1 MLRRLINFAES
12 SAVFDARSSIAQIY
26 RPVIRG
32 YFGVAAIY
40 YIVMTLTHFQEFSGA
55 DLLSMTTA
63 SVTASLFTLFAW
75 HALRK
80 PLPIGKLEAL
90 TSITNMLIIINVMV
104 ALQLEYAEPKLIYFM
119 MMAMIFAFACVSM
132 RQALLSIAAALGGL
146 FYQLAQHESDQL
158 TIYGF
163 ISFAAALSA
172 IAITF
177 FLRRAIGLAVAAKH
191 EAERELKQA
200 QNLGET
206 MRQRSL
212 SDSLTGLPNRRSFF
226 ETYTEYKNGGDPS
239 HAAWLILLDLDGF
252 KTVNDV
258 YGHIMGDALLKE
270 VAERL
275 RKYCD
280 TNAHV
285 SRMGGD
291 EFNIILAT
299 NAGVDAVEAW
309 CQKLLPQIAEIYRID
324 DRLIQVSGS
333 IGCTEIL
340 ADETDTQ
347 LIRNADFALLHAKRT
362 GKNRV
367 VVFCDEHAKNA
378 AESYRIEQ
386 ALRVADFDEEIELV
400 FQPQFDLG
408 KNKVVRAEVLA
419 RWDSP
424 TLGSTGPDR
433 FIKVAEESGLIANI
447 TLTVLQKTITTLKS
461 WDQHFPLSINLS
473 GHDLIADQV
482 IDQIIDM
489 VQNSGL
495 DPTLLE
501 FEVTE
506 SAMMP
511 DAQKAADNLGR
522 LAALGYPIAL
532 DDFGTGYSNFGYL
545 RTLPISKLKVDRSFM
560 ENLTDP
566 MSEKILH
573 SLAGMARTLDV
584 ECLLE
589 GVENELELLM
599 AKRVGAQSVQGY
611 YFGIP
616 MTAEELFKYIEE
628 PDMRHDQP
636 QRSVAFG
643 Q

>member
-1 MLRRLINFAES
+1 MLRRLINFADS
-12 SAVFDARSSIAQIY
+12 STGFDARSSIAQIY

-40 YIVMTLTHFQEFSGA
+40 YIVMTLTHFWEFGGS
-55 DLLSMTTA
+55 DLLHMAAA
-63 SVTASLFTLFAW
+63 SITASLFALFSW

-80 PLPIGKLEAL
+80 PLSTGKLEAL
-90 TSITNMLIIINVMV
+90 TSVTNMLILVNVLV
-104 ALQLEYAEPKLIYFM
+104 ALHLEYAQPKLIYFM

-132 RQALLSIAAALGGL
+132 RQALFSIIAALGGL
-146 FYQLAQHESDQL
+146 IYELFLHESGQMG
-158 TIYGF
+158 IYGF

-191 EAERELKQA
+191 EAELGREEA

-212 SDSLTGLPNRRSFF
+212 SDSLTGLPNRRAFF
-226 ETYTEYKNGGDPS
+226 ETYTKYKNGGYPS

-258 YGHIMGDALLKE
+258 YGHIMGDELLKN

-275 RKYCD
+275 RKYCG

-291 EFNIILAT
+291 EFNIILTT
-299 NAGVDAVEAW
+299 NAGVAAVEVW

-333 IGCTEIL
+333 IGCTEIIV
-340 ADETDTQ
+340 DEADTQ
-347 LIRNADFALLHAKRT
+347 LIRNADYALLHAKRT

-378 AESYRIEQ
+378 AESRRIEQ
-386 ALRVADFDEEIELV
+386 ALRVADFDSEIELV

-408 KNKVVRAEVLA
+408 QNKVVRAEVLA

-424 TLGSTGPDR
+424 TLGPIGPDR

-447 TLTVLQKTITTLKS
+447 TLTVLHKAITALKS
-461 WDQHFPLSINLS
+461 WDQPFPLSVNLS

-482 IDQIIDM
+482 IDQIIST
-489 VQNSGL
+489 VQDSDL
-495 DPTLLE
+495 DPALLE

-506 SAMMP
+506 SAMMS
-511 DAQKAADNLGR
+511 DTQKASANLGR
-522 LAALGYPIAL
+522 LAALGHPIAL

-566 MSEKILH
+566 MTEKILH

-584 ECLLE
+584 QCLLE

-616 MTAEELFKYIEE
+616 MSAVQLFEYLDEQSALSE
-628 PDMRHDQP
+628 QP
-636 QRSVAFG
+636 IRSVAS
-643 Q
+643 

>member
-1 MLRRLINFAES
+1 LLRRLINFADS
-12 SAVFDARSSIAQIY
+12 SNGFDARSSIAQIY

-40 YIVMTLTHFQEFSGA
+40 YIVMTLTHFWEFGGS
-55 DLLSMTTA
+55 DLLNMAAA
-63 SVTASLFTLFAW
+63 SITASLFALFSW

-80 PLPIGKLEAL
+80 PLSTGKLEAL
-90 TSITNMLIIINVMV
+90 TSVTNMLILVNVLV
-104 ALQLEYAEPKLIYFM
+104 ALHLEYAQPKLIYFM

-132 RQALLSIAAALGGL
+132 RQALFSIIAALGGL
-146 FYQLAQHESDQL
+146 IYELFRHESGQMG
-158 TIYGF
+158 IYGF

-191 EAERELKQA
+191 EAELGREEA

-212 SDSLTGLPNRRSFF
+212 SDSLTGLPNRRAFF
-226 ETYTEYKNGGDPS
+226 ETYTKYKNGGYPS

-258 YGHIMGDALLKE
+258 YGHIMGDELLKN

-275 RKYCD
+275 RKYCG

-291 EFNIILAT
+291 EFNIILTT
-299 NAGVDAVEAW
+299 NAGVAAVEAW

-333 IGCTEIL
+333 IGCTEIIV
-340 ADETDTQ
+340 DEADTQ
-347 LIRNADFALLHAKRT
+347 LIRNADYALLHAKRT

-378 AESYRIEQ
+378 AESHRIEQ
-386 ALRVADFDEEIELV
+386 ALRVADFDSEIELV

-408 KNKVVRAEVLA
+408 HNKVVRAEVLA

-424 TLGSTGPDR
+424 TLGPIGPDR

-447 TLTVLQKTITTLKS
+447 TLTVLHKAITALKS
-461 WDQHFPLSINLS
+461 WDQPFPLSVNLS

-482 IDQIIDM
+482 IDQIISTAQD
-489 VQNSGL
+489 SDL
-495 DPTLLE
+495 DPALLE

-511 DAQKAADNLGR
+511 DTQKASANLGR
-522 LAALGYPIAL
+522 LAALGHPIAL

-566 MSEKILH
+566 MTEKILH

-584 ECLLE
+584 QCLLE

-616 MTAEELFKYIEE
+616 MSAVQLFEYLDEQSASSE
-628 PDMRHDQP
+628 QP
-636 QRSVAFG
+636 IRSVAF
-643 Q
+643 

>member
-1 MLRRLINFAES
+1 MFRQLINIADS
-12 SAVFDARSSIAQIY
+12 SASFDARSPVAQIY
-26 RPVIRG
+26 QPIIRG
-32 YFGVAAIY
+32 YFGVASAY
-40 YIVMTLTHFQEFSGA
+40 YLVMTLTYFVDFGGS
-55 DLLSMTTA
+55 DLVSMAAA
-63 SVTASLFTLFAW
+63 SITASLFTLVAW
-75 HALRK
+75 RTLRN
-80 PLPIGKLEAL
+80 PLSTGRLEAL
-90 TSITNMLIIINVMV
+90 TSITNVLVLANVLV
-104 ALQLEYAEPKLIYFM
+104 AVHIEYAQPKLIYFIM
-119 MMAMIFAFACVSM
+119 LAMIFAFACVSI
-132 RQALLSIAAALGGL
+132 RQALVSIAAALGTL
-146 FYQLAQHESDQL
+146 FHELVQHEPELLS
-158 TIYGF
+158 IYGF

-172 IAITF
+172 VAITF
-177 FLRRAIGLAVAAKH
+177 FLRRAIGFAIAAKH
-191 EAERELKQA
+191 EAEAGLEEA
-200 QNLGET
+200 QQLSEE

-212 SDSLTGLPNRRSFF
+212 SDSLTGLPNRRAFF
-226 ETYTEYKNGGDPS
+226 ETYTKYRNGGDPS

-258 YGHIMGDALLKE
+258 YGHIMGDELLKE

-275 RKYCD
+275 RKYCGS
-280 TNAHV
+280 NAHV

-309 CQKLLPQIAEIYRID
+309 CQKLLPKIAQIYRID

-333 IGCTEIL
+333 IGCTEIVVGE
-340 ADETDTQ
+340 ADAQ
-347 LIRNADFALLHAKRT
+347 LIRDADYALLHAKRT

-367 VVFCDEHAKNA
+367 VVFSDEHAKNA

-386 ALRVADFDEEIELV
+386 ALRVAHFDSEIELV
-400 FQPQFDLG
+400 FQPQFDLR

-424 TLGSTGPDR
+424 VLGEIGPDR

-447 TLTVLQKTITTLKS
+447 TLTVLQKAIATLKS
-461 WDQHFPLSINLS
+461 RGQPFPLSVNLS

-482 IDQIIDM
+482 IDEIIRKIRA
-489 VQNSGL
+489 SGL
-495 DPTLLE
+495 DPALLE

-511 DAQKAADNLGR
+511 DTQKAAANLRR
-522 LAALGYPIAL
+522 LAALGHPIAL

-566 MSEKILH
+566 MTEKILH
-573 SLAGMARTLDV
+573 SLAGMARTLEV
-584 ECLLE
+584 KCLLE

-611 YFGIP
+611 YFGKP
-616 MTAEELFKYIEE
+616 MVAAELFEYLEQSAPEGEHK
-628 PDMRHDQP
+628 R
-636 QRSVAFG
+636 AAAL
-643 Q
+643 